1 MELINQEDKRMK
13 SELIVLENAGCDIDG
28 ALERFLQ
35 DEEFYMECYQ
45 EMLNDK
51 VFEQLGE
58 ALEGKQFTE
67 AFDHAH
73 MIKGVVANMG
83 ITPIY
88 DLIVQ
93 IVEPLRQEKNENLIS
108 VYCELMKKREEFKKV
123 VSLNLEK

>member
-73 MIKGVVANMG
+73 TIKGVVANMG